1 MEKNEITLF
10 EQWAHTLEEEKKKKK
25 NKWEMSVVK
34 VNVVKID
41 VVKENESRYFFFC
54 LFVFYCVIITFP
66 NSEKSIGVFKSI

>member
-41 VVKENESRYFFFC
+41 VVKENESRYFFF
-54 LFVFYCVIITFP
+54 LFICVLLRDNNVSQFGKINRCF
-66 NSEKSIGVFKSI
+66 